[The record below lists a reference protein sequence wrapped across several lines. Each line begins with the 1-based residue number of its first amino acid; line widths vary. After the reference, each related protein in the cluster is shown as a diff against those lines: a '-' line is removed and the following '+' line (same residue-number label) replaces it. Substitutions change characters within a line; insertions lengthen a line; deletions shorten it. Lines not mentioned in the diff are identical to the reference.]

1 MDQRLKKA
9 LEMSNYI
16 ATLNSQKQLANDKF
30 QESLVLYHSGSPI
43 TITPELIAFCTALV
57 SSGETETVIVDNN
70 NSPVAI
76 TELGDFADKILEIYS
91 KATKEFLETTNNLKT
106 QRSVEKL
113 IEYEQ

>member
-9 LEMSNYI
+9 LEMSNYV
-16 ATLNSQKQLANDKF
+16 ATLNNQKQLAYDKF
-30 QESLVLYHSGSPI
+30 QESLVLYHSGSQI
-43 TITPELIAFCTALV
+43 TITPSLIAFCTSLV
-57 SSGETETVIVDNN
+57 ASGTVETIIVDDN

-76 TELGDFADKILEIYS
+76 TELGDFAEKILEIYNS
-91 KATKEFLETTNNLKT
+91 STKEFLETSNNLKK